1 MVAPYLPVNRI
12 VAEYGLSRS
21 TIYDL
26 IREMKSCDRYKGQW
40 VTVDGVKTSVNV
52 LVLED
57 YLRYRHALM
66 HRNLAKTLPP
76 YSAAEVRRQRGD
88 K

>member
-1 MVAPYLPVNRI
+1 MAAPYLPVNRI
-12 VAEYGLSRS
+12 VTEYGLSRS
-21 TIYDL
+21 TVYDL
-26 IREMKSCDRYKGQW
+26 INEMKSCDRYKGQW

-57 YLRYRHALM
+57 YLRYRQFLKQ
-66 HRNLAKTLPP
+66 RNFARNIPP

-88 K
+88 R